1 MNILALIPYVPNL
14 IRVRPYNLL
23 RYLAGRGHQ
32 ITLLTLWSDEQ
43 ELADVTHLKTFCH
56 TVEAFPLPRWRSLG
70 NAAAALP
77 TSTPLQAVYCW
88 QPALYQRL
96 LALLQSKQG
105 SDPFDVVHVEHLR
118 GVRYAAALQQ
128 ANPILPLVWDSVDCI
143 SYLFRQAS
151 EVSESVVRRFITRLE
166 LNRTAR
172 YERKMAGTFRRIL
185 VTSRHDQQAF
195 LDLNPQSEQTVT
207 VLPNGVDLDY
217 FRPEPTIPRDPATIV
232 VTGKMSY
239 DANAAMVSHLAHHI
253 MPLVWAARPETRLL
267 IVGKDPTPDIQK
279 LAHNPQIQV
288 TGFVPDLRPYL
299 HQATVA
305 VAPITYG
312 AGIQN
317 KVLEAMACGTAVVAS
332 PKAASALDITPGQE
346 LLLAEESGEFAAAI
360 LSLLNHSQQRANLA
374 QAGCHYVQQQHNWNN
389 IATRLEQIY
398 LSLKNEELG
407 TSTANRSQ

>member
-23 RYLAGRGHQ
+23 RYLAARGHDL
-32 ITLLTLWSDEQ
+32 TLLTLWSDEQ
-43 ELADVTHLKTFCH
+43 DLAQIEHLKTFCYA
-56 TVEAFPLPRWRSLG
+56 VEAFPLPRWRSLA

-77 TSTPLQAVYCW
+77 TYTPLQAVYCW

-96 LALLQSKQG
+96 LALLSGPHDFKA
-105 SDPFDVVHVEHLR
+105 VHVEHLR

-128 ANPILPLVWDSVDCI
+128 ALPQTPIVWDSVDCI

-151 EVSESVVRRFITRLE
+151 EVSESMIRRFITRLE

-172 YERKMAGTFRRIL
+172 YERKMVGTFCHTL
-185 VTSRHDQQAF
+185 VTSGHDRQAF
-195 LDLNPQSEQTVT
+195 LELTLQAEQRVT

-217 FRPEPTIPRDPATIV
+217 FYPDPTISRDPATLV

-253 MPLVWAARPETRLL
+253 MPLVWAERPETRLL
-267 IVGKDPTPDIQK
+267 IVGKDPTPEIQK
-279 LAHNPQIQV
+279 LAHHPQIQV

-299 HQATVA
+299 RQATVA

-332 PKAASALDITPGQE
+332 PKAASALQITPGQE

-360 LSLLNHSQQRANLA
+360 LSLLNHPERRAALE
-374 QAGCHYVQQQHNWNN
+374 QAGCDYVHHYHNWNN
-389 IATRLEQIY
+389 IAAQLEQIY
-398 LSLKNEELG
+398 LSVKNEG
-407 TSTANRSQ
+407 